1 MTFYI
6 SHHEPGAR
14 LGADTCPGIG
24 ERGHG
29 LTMSTIH
36 DNSCCAEWESGQA
49 STPTRARE
57 FREAALRWGVTWSRP
72 EPEAGS

>member
-1 MTFYI
+1 MTFYL
-6 SHHEPGAR
+6 SHHEPGIR
-14 LGADTCPGIG
+14 LGVDRCPGVD

-49 STPTRARE
+49 STPARAKE
-57 FREAALRWGVTWSRP
+57 FREAATRWGATWPRR